1 MSNPKFLF
9 TIHQTFFL
17 MRKLVL
23 LFGFIAIIFAS
34 CEQKEVTG
42 IEDTLNESLTE
53 VSLNA
58 ASEFEAFMQ
67 PEEIEERNI
76 TFNTLNQAL
85 QCTGL
90 TSAVF
95 SGQKTIYA
103 PTDDAFAQLGLDAN
117 SVCDIPT
124 DQLVAILTYHVTD
137 GFEFGFGQG
146 CITQVDGNVA
156 QITRESFFD
165 RSINDSRVIASFAQF
180 GFHPQ
185 YLLRVFVIES
195 VLTPPTNNIV
205 ATASS
210 VSDFSSLVAAV
221 VAADP
226 AIAAALSDED
236 AVYTVFAPT
245 NQAFAD
251 LLGALG
257 FNSLGDLVNGIG
269 VDNLSTV
276 LLYHVVDGC
285 AFSND
290 LSDGL
295 RIHTLQG
302 ERLKVDLGNL
312 SLIDKSDTPSRLDPA
327 GLDIITSN
335 GIVHTIDKV
344 LLPDAILE
352 QL

>member
-1 MSNPKFLF
+1 MKKLIFLF
-9 TIHQTFFL
+9 SILTL
-17 MRKLVL
+17 
-23 LFGFIAIIFAS
+23 IFTS
-34 CEQKEVTG
+34 CEQKEVIN

-58 ASEFEAFMQ
+58 ASELETFIAS
-67 PEEIEERNI
+67 EEVNKRNI
-76 TFNTLNQAL
+76 SFHTLNQAL
-85 QCTGL
+85 KCSGL
-90 TSAVF
+90 RSALF
-95 SGQKTIYA
+95 SGKKTIFA
-103 PTDDAFAQLGLDAN
+103 PTDRAFAKLDIDAHN
-117 SVCDIPT
+117 VCDLPIE
-124 DQLVAILTYHVTD
+124 QLVAILTYHVAD
-137 GFEFGFGQG
+137 EFQYGFQKG
-146 CITQVDGNVA
+146 CTTQLDGNVA
-156 QITRESFFD
+156 QLNRRNHKKF
-165 RSINDSRVIASFAQF
+165 INDSRIVASWYQR
-180 GFHPQ
+180 GYHPQ
-185 YLLRVFVIES
+185 YKLRVFAIKK

-221 VAADP
+221 LAANP
-226 AIAAALSDED
+226 AIAAALSDEN

-251 LLGALG
+251 LLAALG
-257 FNSLGDLVNGIG
+257 FHSLEELVNGIG

-290 LSDGL
+290 LSNGL

-302 ERLKVDLGNL
+302 ERLKVDLNNL
-312 SLIDKSDTPSRLDPA
+312 SIIDKSDAPSRLVPE

-344 LLPDAILE
+344 LLPDAILD

>member
-1 MSNPKFLF
+1 MK
-9 TIHQTFFL
+9 
-17 MRKLVL
+17 KLVFL
-23 LFGFIAIIFAS
+23 LSIIALFFTS
-34 CEQKEVTG
+34 CEQREVTS
-42 IEDTLNESLTE
+42 IENAVNETLEE

-58 ASEFEAFMQ
+58 ASELEAFVEL
-67 PEEIEERNI
+67 EEINDRSI
-76 TFNTLNQAL
+76 SFYTLNQAL
-85 QCTGL
+85 DCSDL
-90 TSAVF
+90 RSAVF
-95 SGQKTIYA
+95 SGKKTIFA
-103 PTDDAFAQLGLDAN
+103 PTDDAFAKLGLNADN
-117 SVCDIPT
+117 VCDALT
-124 DQLVAILTYHVTD
+124 KEQLVAILTYHVTD
-137 GFEFGFGQG
+137 GFEYGFRQG

-156 QITRESFFD
+156 QL
-165 RSINDSRVIASFAQF
+165 SRQNHKRLVNGARVAASWAQF
-180 GFHPQ
+180 GYHPQ
-185 YLLRVFVIES
+185 YLLRVFAIKD
-195 VLTPPTNNIV
+195 VLTPPDKNIV
-205 ATASS
+205 ATASE

-251 LLGALG
+251 LLAALG
-257 FNSLGDLVNGIG
+257 FQSLEELVGGIG

-290 LSDGL
+290 LSNGL

-302 ERLKVDLGNL
+302 ERLKVNLGNL
-312 SLIDKSDTPSRLDPA
+312 SIIDKSNTPSGLVPE

-344 LLPDAILE
+344 LLPDAILK